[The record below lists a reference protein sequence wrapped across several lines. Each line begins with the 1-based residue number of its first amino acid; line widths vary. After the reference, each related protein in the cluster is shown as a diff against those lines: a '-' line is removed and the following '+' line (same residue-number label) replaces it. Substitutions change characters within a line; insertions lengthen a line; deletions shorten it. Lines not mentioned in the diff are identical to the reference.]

1 MEEATYS
8 QPSDQ
13 LIQGQNQPEQQ
24 QQQQPQNAAPTT
36 SFTIFVWKFFSVI
49 SWLLLIFTSLE
60 AYFNETMLFSLY
72 TNIESNESN
81 ERNET
86 VYMPLS
92 VHLGVLQS
100 FYLIILFLAFYHFAY
115 LGLYKGDESITNPLF
130 DSVTKLHFIP
140 LFLISFIYIIV
151 QNRKT
156 GVEINVFE
164 PELIAD
170 LVFTIVALIFLI
182 IIYAKTALVHEWYIV
197 LTIKKGLFSCLII
210 LLWHNFFYLIVL
222 IGFSSKFKSSS
233 DEAFNLLKGAGIAG
247 SLIMGIVGCIFSFA
261 YKDLIA
267 AATNFLLYVGMV
279 NSFFGPKGK
288 NENMKGKTAG
298 VADGV
303 IEIILMFIHFATML
317 ILMFKFNADCV
328 K

>member
-81 ERNET
+81 ESNET

-222 IGFSSKFKSSS
+222 IGFSSKLKSSF

-288 NENMKGKTAG
+288 NESMKGKTAG

>member
-13 LIQGQNQPEQQ
+13 LIQGQNQPEQQQQ

-72 TNIESNESN
+72 TNIGK
-81 ERNET
+81 

-92 VHLGVLQS
+92 VQLGVLQS
-100 FYLIILFLAFYHFAY
+100 FYLIILLLAFYHFAY

-156 GVEINVFE
+156 GVGINAFE

-170 LVFTIVALIFLI
+170 LVFTIVSLIFLI
-182 IIYAKTALVHEWYIV
+182 IIYAKTALEHEWYIV

-222 IGFSSKFKSSS
+222 IGYSAKSKSYP

-267 AATNFLLYVGMV
+267 AVTNFLLYVGMV
-279 NSFFGPKGK
+279 NSFFGTTGK
-288 NENMKGKTAG
+288 NKSMKEYTAG

-303 IEIILMFIHFATML
+303 IEIILMLIHFATML

>member
-60 AYFNETMLFSLY
+60 AYFHETMFYSMYNSNGSLY
-72 TNIESNESN
+72 L
-81 ERNET
+81 
-86 VYMPLS
+86 PLS
-92 VHLGVLQS
+92 VKLGGIQS
-100 FYLIILFLAFYHFAY
+100 FYLILLFLAFYHFAY
-115 LGLYKGDESITNPLF
+115 LGLYKGDESITNPLL
-130 DSVTKLHFIP
+130 DRITKFHFIP
-140 LFLISFIYIIV
+140 LFLISFINIIN
-151 QNRKT
+151 QARKN
-156 GVEINVFE
+156 GVGITAFE
-164 PELIAD
+164 KELIAD
-170 LVFTIVALIFLI
+170 LVFNLIALVFLI
-182 IIYAKTALVHEWYIV
+182 IIYAKTVLEHNWYIV

-222 IGFSSKFKSSS
+222 VGYAVQSNRLS
-233 DEAFNLLKGAGIAG
+233 DNINNFLKGSGIAG
-247 SLIMGIVGCIFSFA
+247 SLLVGIGGCIFSFVN
-261 YKDLIA
+261 KDLIA

-279 NSFFGPKGK
+279 NSFFGTTGK
-288 NENMKGKTAG
+288 SKKMKIYTAG

-303 IEIILMFIHFATML
+303 IEIIFMLFNFATVMIL
-317 ILMFKFNADCV
+317 IFKFNADCV
-328 K
+328 QK